1 MTFIHRFSTKSFMND
16 QRLQDEV
23 KLRKYIKD
31 KRENS
36 TDSDLNDFISVM
48 HDKRAHIHNLLSPL
62 KEDARKKTGA
72 EAVVKAVRFLGGKS
86 DNLGAPLNWF
96 ENKVVQ
102 VAAVPQAKLFVYG
115 SYELSIHEGPS
126 STSSSGYRLE
136 LRLYSSEGAQILA
149 ASDEPLKG
157 GPKMRLKV

>member
-1 MTFIHRFSTKSFMND
+1 MDARTALIQTSTTSLRSCMTSALTSTIFSP
-16 QRLQDEV
+16 
-23 KLRKYIKD
+23 
-31 KRENS
+31 
-36 TDSDLNDFISVM
+36 
-48 HDKRAHIHNLLSPL
+48 PL

-86 DNLGAPLNWF
+86 NNLGAQLNWF

-102 VAAVPQAKLFVYG
+102 VAAVPQAKIFVYG
-115 SYELSIHEGPS
+115 SYELSIHQGPS
-126 STSSSGYRLE
+126 STASSGYRLE

-157 GPKMRLKV
+157 GPKIRLKV